1 MNHPPHNLAIDIGNS
16 GLRLS
21 LLDVERQG
29 VGEPLRINWSHG
41 CREQVT
47 ALSSVGSESRSLADR
62 FPPDSEDWF
71 PIVDQWLAQQEL
83 AQQSL
88 AQHTASEAATWLI
101 SSVRGDA
108 TARLTEFIQRRP
120 GDVPRVIGFRDVPM
134 QVEVDLPERLGI
146 DRLLAAFAAAATN
159 DARPLIVIQAGSAVT
174 IDLVTRI
181 ADGGDTFAGGAILP
195 GVPMMLRLL
204 GRGADMLPEIDAD
217 DLIELP
223 PLPGKNTEAA
233 MLCGT
238 SSALVGGI
246 QHLVGRYRDA
256 FGPDTPVVIS
266 GGDGMRLSPYL
277 APPVRV
283 QDHLVQRG
291 LLRLLPRS

>member
-29 VGEPLRINWSHG
+29 VGEPLRINWSHA
-41 CREQVT
+41 RSDEPT
-47 ALSSVGSESRSLADR
+47 ALSSASSESRSLADR
-62 FPPDSEDWF
+62 FLPDSEDWF
-71 PIVDQWLAQQEL
+71 PIVQQWL
-83 AQQSL
+83 S
-88 AQHTASEAATWLI
+88 QHNASKAATWLI
-101 SSVRGDA
+101 SSVRSDA
-108 TARLTEFIQRRP
+108 TARLIEFIQRRP

-146 DRLLAAFAAAATN
+146 DRLLAAFAAAATS

-174 IDLVTRI
+174 IDLVTRT
-181 ADGGDTFAGGAILP
+181 ADAGDAFAGGAILP

-223 PLPGKNTEAA
+223 PMPGKNTEAA

-238 SSALVGGI
+238 SSALVGGV
-246 QHLVGRYRDA
+246 QHMVGRYRDA

-291 LLRLLPRS
+291 LLRLLPRF

>member
-41 CREQVT
+41 CSEQVP
-47 ALSSVGSESRSLADR
+47 ASGSVGSESRSLADR
-62 FPPDSEDWF
+62 FLPDSEDWY
-71 PIVDQWLAQQEL
+71 PIVQQW
-83 AQQSL
+83 L
-88 AQHTASEAATWLI
+88 AQHTASEAAAWLI

-108 TARLTEFIQRRP
+108 TVRLTEFIKRRP

-134 QVEVDLPERLGI
+134 QVEVNLPERLGI

-174 IDLVTRI
+174 IDLVTRT
-181 ADGGDTFAGGAILP
+181 ADGGDAFAGGAILP

-204 GRGADMLPEIDAD
+204 GRGADMLPEIEAD

-223 PLPGKNTEAA
+223 PLPGKSTEAA

-238 SSALVGGI
+238 SSALVGGV
-246 QHLVGRYRDA
+246 QHMVGRYRDA

-291 LLRLLPRS
+291 LLRLLPRF

>member
-1 MNHPPHNLAIDIGNS
+1 MNHTPHNLAVDIGNS

-21 LLDVERQG
+21 LLDVDRQS
-29 VGEPLRINWSHG
+29 VGQPLRVNWSY
-41 CREQVT
+41 
-47 ALSSVGSESRSLADR
+47 GSGDEATTLRSAGGGGTRSLPER
-62 FPPDSEDWF
+62 FLPDSEDWF
-71 PIVDQWLAQQEL
+71 AELRQWLE
-83 AQQSL
+83 
-88 AQHTASEAATWLI
+88 QHTATGAATWLI

-120 GDVPRVIGFRDVPM
+120 GDVPRVISFRDVPM
-134 QVEVDLPERLGI
+134 HVQVDFPERLGI
-146 DRLLAAFAAAATN
+146 DRLLAAFAAADTN
-159 DARPLIVIQAGSAVT
+159 AARPLIVIQAGSAVT
-174 IDLVTRI
+174 IDLVTRT
-181 ADGGDTFAGGAILP
+181 AEGGDAFAGGAILP

-223 PLPGKNTEAA
+223 PLPGKNTAAA

-238 SSALVGGI
+238 SSALVGGV

-256 FGPDTPVVIS
+256 FGPTTPVLIS

-291 LLRLLPRS
+291 LLRLLPRF